1 MAKSNINLDPKQYQ
15 EIINQLMTSEAGYAQ
30 QLMMAMGM
38 TGAAGASLTAATAA
52 VTAAATASDSR
63 SGASSRQSSPSP
75 RLSQTPPP
83 SQQVLSQKGTQSKF
97 FVLTSLGQ
105 RKEASESRTLSFS
118 LEF

>member
-52 VTAAATASDSR
+52 VTAAAATASDSR

-83 SQQVLSQKGTQSKF
+83 SQQVLSHIDQVFCFNITWAEERGD
-97 FVLTSLGQ
+97 
-105 RKEASESRTLSFS
+105 RESRQTLSF
-118 LEF
+118 FP

>member
-52 VTAAATASDSR
+52 VTAAAATASDSR

-75 RLSQTPPP
+75 RLDIPGP
-83 SQQVLSQKGTQSKF
+83 SL
-97 FVLTSLGQ
+97 
-105 RKEASESRTLSFS
+105 
-118 LEF
+118 